1 MALWGQYDCK
11 DRLYGHQD
19 SLNDYQDVQDS
30 CKDGLWILRTVIRMV
45 WMYMRIIINFVR
57 MD

>member
-1 MALWGQYDCK
+1 MALRGQYDCK

-19 SLNDYQDVQDS
+19 GLNGHQDVQDS

-45 WMYMRIIINFVR
+45 WMV
-57 MD
+57 